1 MSLPPFLL
9 SAIWL
14 LAEGAE
20 GAAKGGDAGQGG
32 GPPGLGSMLL
42 PLAMIF
48 VLFYFI
54 ILRPE
59 KRKAADHRSLLESI
73 KKNDRVVTIGGI
85 YGVVMNVQKESDRVT
100 LKIDE
105 SNNTKIDVT
114 VNAIARVMAAD
125 TESEKK

>member
-1 MSLPPFLL
+1 MSILSIFL
-9 SAIWL
+9 SSISL
-14 LAEGAE
+14 LADGAD
-20 GAAKGGDAGQGG
+20 AAGKAGDAGQG

-59 KRKAADHRSLLESI
+59 KRKSADHRALLESI

-114 VNAIARVMAAD
+114 FNAIARVMAAD
-125 TESEKK
+125 AESEK